1 MRVWEETASG
11 LAVPPGTT
19 EKRPIGIDLFCGA
32 GGMSL
37 GFIQAGFDVI
47 AGVDNDPLCAITYLT
62 NLGRYPMDGVWYAHP
77 EDELRINEAME
88 REWSYQEKQAKAQG
102 KPVAYHLAGSAGG
115 IEGTVRHFFFGDIRA
130 FDGEDMLRAMG
141 LEPGEVDCVF
151 GGPPCQG
158 YSISGRRNVMD
169 PRNSLVFEFGRVVLE
184 MMPKTICMENV
195 PGIMTMV
202 TPEGIPVVDAFCL
215 MLEQGDFGSFESLKK
230 VLISTGAG
238 AAIRKKDLK
247 RPKQPKPRKRPAA
260 RQLSLLRRTGEGRRI
275 PSRREGVEH
284 T

>member
-1 MRVWEETASG
+1 MRERDWQLGEDWAANAAGIYTPRKMRAE
-11 LAVPPGTT
+11 
-19 EKRPIGIDLFCGA
+19 RPIGIDLFSGA

-47 AGVDNDPLCAITYLT
+47 AGVDNDPIAAITYLT

-77 EDELRINEAME
+77 EDELRMNDAME
-88 REWSYQEKQAKAQG
+88 RHWSYQEKQAEVQG
-102 KPVAYHLAGSAGG
+102 KPVAYHLAGGAGG

-130 FDGEDMLRAMG
+130 FDGQHMLEVMG

-169 PRNSLVFEFGRVVLE
+169 PRNSLVFEFGRVVLQ

-202 TPEGIPVVDAFCL
+202 TPEGIPVIDAFCL
-215 MLEQGDFGSFESLKK
+215 MLEDGGFGVFEALKK
-230 VLISTGAG
+230 VLTSTGAG

-247 RPKQPKPRKRPAA
+247 RPRPPKRRKIPAT
-260 RQLSLLRRTGEGRRI
+260 RQVSLLRNAKGNRC
-275 PSRREGVEH
+275 
-284 T
+284 

>member
-1 MRVWEETASG
+1 MLDRSPEMREWEATPSG
-11 LAVPPGTT
+11 LVVPPGTT
-19 EKRPIGIDLFCGA
+19 ERRPIGLDLFSGV

-47 AGVDNDPLCAITYLT
+47 AGMDNDPLAAITYLT

-88 REWSYQEKQAKAQG
+88 RHWRYQEKEAKQR
-102 KPVAYHLAGSAGG
+102 KPVAYDLAGGAGG
-115 IEGTVRHFFFGDIRA
+115 IEGTVRHFFFGDARA
-130 FDGEDMLRAMG
+130 FNGEDMLEAMG
-141 LEPGEVDCVF
+141 LEPGEIDCVF

-158 YSISGRRNVMD
+158 FSTSGKRNVMD
-169 PRNSLVFEFGRVVLE
+169 PRNTLIFEFGRLVLE

-202 TPEGIPVVDAFCL
+202 TPEGMPVIDAFCL
-215 MLEQGDFGSFESLKK
+215 QLEDGGFGTFEALKK

-238 AAIRKKDLK
+238 AAIRKKDLR
-247 RPKQPKPRKRPAA
+247 RPRRPRSRKTPAA
-260 RQLSLLRRTGEGRRI
+260 KQLSLLRR
-275 PSRREGVEH
+275 PREKQPC
-284 T
+284 